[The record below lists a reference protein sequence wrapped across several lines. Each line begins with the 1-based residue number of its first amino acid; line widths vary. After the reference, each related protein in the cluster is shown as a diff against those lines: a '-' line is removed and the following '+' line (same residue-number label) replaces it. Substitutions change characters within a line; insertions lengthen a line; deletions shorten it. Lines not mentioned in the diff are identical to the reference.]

1 MVDDPDVVGQ
11 QGDLGED
18 VAGDQDGLAPFVAQ
32 RPDEVP
38 HLGNADGVQA
48 VDGLVQDQ
56 QLRVVHHRQGD
67 GQPLFHAQGVLGVA
81 FLVPV
86 GQVHQL
92 QRPFDIVGAFEAPE
106 PGEDL
111 QVFCAG
117 QVGVEPRGLDEAAD
131 AGQDALLVP
140 LQRPAEDGHC
150 AGCGGG
156 QPQEHLHGGGLARPV
171 APQEAVDAPL
181 LHMEIQ
187 VGDADLLPI
196 PFGQALGFDDTVAH
210 KRYLLCLVATG

>member
-1 MVDDPDVVGQ
+1 M
-11 QGDLGED
+11 
-18 VAGDQDGLAPFVAQ
+18 AGDQDGLAPLVTQ

-38 HLGNADGVQA
+38 HLGDADGVQA

-56 QLRVVHHRQGD
+56 QLRVVHHCQGD

-86 GQVHQL
+86 RQVHQL
-92 QRPFDIVGAFEAPE
+92 QRPFDVVGALEAPE

-111 QVFCAG
+111 QVLGSG

-131 AGQDALLVP
+131 AGQDALLVS
-140 LQRPAEDGHC
+140 LQRPSEDRHC

-171 APQEAVDAPL
+171 APQESVDAAL

-187 VGDADLLPI
+187 VRDADLFPVAL
-196 PFGQALGFDDTVAH
+196 GQAFGFDDTVAH

>member
-11 QGDLGED
+11 QGNLGED
-18 VAGDQDGLAPFVAQ
+18 MAGEQDGLAPFVAQ

-38 HLGNADGVQA
+38 HLGNANGVQA

-92 QRPFDIVGAFEAPE
+92 QRPFDIVGTFEAPE

-117 QVGVEPRGLDEAAD
+117 
-131 AGQDALLVP
+131 
-140 LQRPAEDGHC
+140 
-150 AGCGGG
+150 
-156 QPQEHLHGGGLARPV
+156 
-171 APQEAVDAPL
+171 
-181 LHMEIQ
+181 
-187 VGDADLLPI
+187 
-196 PFGQALGFDDTVAH
+196 
-210 KRYLLCLVATG
+210 